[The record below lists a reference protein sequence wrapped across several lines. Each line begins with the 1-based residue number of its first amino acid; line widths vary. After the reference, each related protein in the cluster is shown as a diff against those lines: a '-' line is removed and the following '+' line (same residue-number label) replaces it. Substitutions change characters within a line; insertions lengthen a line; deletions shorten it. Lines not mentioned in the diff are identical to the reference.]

1 MQYGQPWLPAL
12 VIAANVS
19 YFAGPHVVEGEPA
32 SGPTQPAYRVSV
44 AGSIE
49 MRAGLRTPIT

>member
-19 YFAGPHVVEGEPA
+19 YLAGPQVVLGAPA
-32 SGPTQPAYRVSV
+32 SGPTQPAYSVSV
-44 AGSIE
+44 DLSTEI
-49 MRAGLRTPIT
+49 RAGLRTPIT